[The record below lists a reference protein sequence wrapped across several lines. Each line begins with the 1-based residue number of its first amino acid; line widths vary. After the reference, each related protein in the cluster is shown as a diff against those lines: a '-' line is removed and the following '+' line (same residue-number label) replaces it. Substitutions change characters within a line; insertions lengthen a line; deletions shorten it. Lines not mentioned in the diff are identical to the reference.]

1 MLGMCTTIFEFGA
14 TVIRCLEKE
23 YPLITYR
30 VFGQL
35 VRCNFAR
42 EMVGEEW
49 GAEIGEKTV
58 FTDTRTNRS
67 VGAIEFIQEG
77 FLPLALERNSTK
89 AGR

>member
-14 TVIRCLEKE
+14 TAIRCLEKE
-23 YPLITYR
+23 YALIAYR
-30 VFGQL
+30 VFGQM

-42 EMVGEEW
+42 EMLGEEW
-49 GAEIGEKTV
+49 GAEIAEKTV

-77 FLPLALERNSTK
+77 FLPLALERSSTNVT
-89 AGR
+89 R